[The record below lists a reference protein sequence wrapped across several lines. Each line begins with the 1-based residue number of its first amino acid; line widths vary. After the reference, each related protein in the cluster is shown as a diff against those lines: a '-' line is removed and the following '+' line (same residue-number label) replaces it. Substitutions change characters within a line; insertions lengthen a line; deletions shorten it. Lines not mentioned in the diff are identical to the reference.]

1 MRAASAI
8 QNVNLNSEE
17 ASQVNFDGICKLNRD
32 PPARCNLA
40 AFSPLDSKSVTV
52 SPLRAG
58 SAENLSRASGLQM
71 IGDPAVEIGQR
82 ACAHRLF
89 LRNRLLVAAQ
99 T

>member
-1 MRAASAI
+1 MPRRLMPSLFRNKLQTASAD

-40 AFSPLDSKSVTV
+40 AFPPLDSKSVTV
-52 SPLRAG
+52 SPLRAWQ
-58 SAENLSRASGLQM
+58 STFTLK
-71 IGDPAVEIGQR
+71 
-82 ACAHRLF
+82 
-89 LRNRLLVAAQ
+89 